1 MTLSE
6 VLKQIKKILVA
17 LFIEREQE
25 KFSYI
30 RDVEELSDSTF
41 TRNFEDE
48 SHIIQII

>member
-6 VLKQIKKILVA
+6 ALKQIKKILVV

-25 KFSYI
+25 KFSYV
-30 RDVEELSDSTF
+30 RDVEELTDSTS

-48 SHIIQII
+48 SHIIEII